1 MFFFF
6 ALKKLSDNF
15 QCSFHIPSYC
25 NPRVFVFLMFYCLYS
40 VMTGRKRSSWC
51 EWNSGIPRMSWT
63 ERCQGKNIDFN
74 FNIQHIRC
82 YYLFMWYNGLT
93 FFFSF
98 AQGGRGY
105 SGEKVNVL
113 ISFFFFFKVF
123 IMKYT
128 WLSNQLLPCCRVN
141 LEKLDLM
148 ESMEKMYV
156 PFKLHFFIQFFHSN
170 NFYQIFKYFI
180 FR

>member
-1 MFFFF
+1 
-6 ALKKLSDNF
+6 
-15 QCSFHIPSYC
+15 
-25 NPRVFVFLMFYCLYS
+25 MFYCLYS

-113 ISFFFFFKVF
+113 ISFFFFKFSLWNIPDYLTNCYHVAGWIWRNWTWWNQWRRCTCLLNYIFSFSSFIPIIFIKFSNILFSDNSKV
-123 IMKYT
+123 IQYKDTNT
-128 WLSNQLLPCCRVN
+128 WATKKKNSKQ
-141 LEKLDLM
+141 KLN
-148 ESMEKMYV
+148 Y
-156 PFKLHFFIQFFHSN
+156 
-170 NFYQIFKYFI
+170 FYSS